1 MELCSL
7 LNNDDDD
14 DDDGDD
20 DDDDDGDDDDSNDVT
35 RKNVTSSRSFT
46 LLATET
52 HLIMWTSVVM
62 YVYAFSELTNN
73 LIPLEQWK
81 PLDDKHSCRSESPE
95 TTKQSCRYTTSVD
108 IKIRYKEQHLVI

>member
-7 LNNDDDD
+7 LNDDDD

-20 DDDDDGDDDDSNDVT
+20 DDGDDDDDDSNAVT
-35 RKNVTSSRSFT
+35 RKKFTSSRSFT

-73 LIPLEQWK
+73 LIPLE
-81 PLDDKHSCRSESPE
+81 
-95 TTKQSCRYTTSVD
+95 
-108 IKIRYKEQHLVI
+108 